1 MESIIEK
8 LDLKYFQKTGH
19 SPEYSFWNWLAAIDA
34 SPTEEAL
41 KEIYDNI
48 EEYI

>member
-1 MESIIEK
+1 MDSIIEK
-8 LDLKYFQKTGH
+8 LDLKYFQLTGH
-19 SPEYSFWNWLAAIDA
+19 SPKLSFWAWLNAIGV

-41 KEIYDNI
+41 QEIYDHI